1 MSTVLIIEDNA
12 LNLRL
17 ASAILSGAGYSV
29 LEASS
34 AEDGLLVASE
44 QRPAVILMDI
54 HLPGMDGIAALQRL
68 RADPAMGGTKV
79 LLMTAS
85 AVADDAER
93 IVAARFDGLVSKPFD
108 IQELLDTVANALRD
122 SAAAG

>member
-17 ASAILSGAGYSV
+17 ASAILSSAGYSV

-34 AEDGLLVASE
+34 AEDGLVVARE

-54 HLPGMDGIAALQRL
+54 HLPGMDGIAAMQRL
-68 RADPAMGGTKV
+68 RADPVIRGTKV
-79 LLMTAS
+79 LLMSAS

-93 IVAARFDGLVSKPFD
+93 ILAAKFDGHVSKPFD
-108 IQELLDTVANALRD
+108 IQELLDTVATALRD
-122 SAAAG
+122 SSAPS

>member
-17 ASAILSGAGYSV
+17 ASAILSSAGYSV

-34 AEDGLLVASE
+34 AEDGLVVASKE
-44 QRPAVILMDI
+44 RPAVILMDI

-68 RADPAMGGTKV
+68 RADPVIGGTKV

-85 AVADDAER
+85 AVSDDAER
-93 IVAARFDGLVSKPFD
+93 ILAAKFDGHVSKPFD
-108 IQELLDTVANALRD
+108 IQELLDTVASAVRD
-122 SAAAG
+122 SPALG